1 MAITNIKK
9 QEETAKNTTPVQSA
23 AAYNGMQGVSAN
35 TANNLGNYQ
44 QGYKPSEAVTA
55 AQQNLQNVQAQKPQ
69 NYASKYSGAL
79 DNILQQ
85 IRNPQEFKYEFN
97 ADNLF
102 KNYADLYTQKG
113 KQASLD
119 TMGQAAALTG
129 GYGNSYATNA
139 ANQAYQQYL
148 LSLYDKGIDLYDRAR
163 QRYQDDLANNYNIY
177 NTLYNAD
184 QADYGKYRD
193 TVADWQA
200 ERDYYSNAYNN
211 ERNFDYNDYSNMLNY
226 YTTLAGAENSA
237 WLNDQQM
244 AANQAAEDRKYAYN
258 YAMSILQNGQM
269 PTDDILAAAGL
280 SREDAQKM
288 MAQMIPAGSGG
299 GYGGGGGGSGKETE
313 YFIGSDGTYFK
324 MVNGKVVPVDV
335 EDIKAGDM
343 INTDWLDATNNL
355 QQGWMNNAA
364 ALANN
369 ASNAGNAA
377 TAAQQ
382 VNNPSQSWRDQIS
395 QLEAQRNELQKNN
408 KNGQYDAQI
417 SALNKKI
424 NNLAKQGNG

>member
-1 MAITNIKK
+1 MAITNVKK
-9 QEETAKNTTPVQSA
+9 QEETARNTQPAQASSP
-23 AAYNGMQGVSAN
+23 YNGMQGVSAN

-79 DNILQQ
+79 DNILAQ
-85 IRNPQEFKYEFN
+85 IQNPQEFKYEFN

-113 KQASLD
+113 KQAALD
-119 TMGQAAALTG
+119 TMGQAAGLTG

-226 YTTLAGAENSA
+226 YTTLAGTENAA

-269 PTDDILAAAGL
+269 PSDEILAAAGL
-280 SREDAQKM
+280 SRADAQKM
-288 MAQMIPAGSGG
+288 MAQMIPAGSG
-299 GYGGGGGGSGKETE
+299 YGGGPGGNPSGGNNPVAVRGSTTLDGNPKNLQGNPIYYVQDSNGNWRAITEDEALSGK
-313 YFIGSDGTYFK
+313 YDISDDLIIAERDAGQGIQKAANKVASDVKKAAGGVASSVTNWWNKPAEKQEQSVENYWNWL
-324 MVNGKVVPVDV
+324 MGK
-335 EDIKAGDM
+335 
-343 INTDWLDATNNL
+343 
-355 QQGWMNNAA
+355 
-364 ALANN
+364 
-369 ASNAGNAA
+369 
-377 TAAQQ
+377 
-382 VNNPSQSWRDQIS
+382 
-395 QLEAQRNELQKNN
+395 
-408 KNGQYDAQI
+408 
-417 SALNKKI
+417 KK
-424 NNLAKQGNG
+424 

>member
-1 MAITNIKK
+1 MAITNVKK
-9 QEETAKNTTPVQSA
+9 QEETARNTQPAQASSP
-23 AAYNGMQGVSAN
+23 YNGMQGVSAN

-55 AQQNLQNVQAQKPQ
+55 AQNSLAQVQAQKPQ

-79 DNILQQ
+79 DNILAQ
-85 IRNPQEFKYEFN
+85 IQNPQEFKYEFN

-113 KQASLD
+113 KQAALD
-119 TMGQAAALTG
+119 TMGQAAGLTG

-200 ERDYYSNAYNN
+200 ERDYYNNFYNN

-269 PTDDILAAAGL
+269 PSDAILAAAGL

-299 GYGGGGGGSGKETE
+299 GTGGRSGRSGSG
-313 YFIGSDGTYFK
+313 
-324 MVNGKVVPVDV
+324 
-335 EDIKAGDM
+335 
-343 INTDWLDATNNL
+343 
-355 QQGWMNNAA
+355 
-364 ALANN
+364 
-369 ASNAGNAA
+369 
-377 TAAQQ
+377 QQ
-382 VNNPSQSWRDQIS
+382 V
-395 QLEAQRNELQKNN
+395 AV
-408 KNGQYDAQI
+408 YDAQGNFYI
-417 SALNKKI
+417 SDGKGNAIPISREEALSREYMIDTSLASAENMGYTSGLRTTNALNASKATLAGAAASGLKAAAEEQKKKNKTSSI
-424 NNLAKQGNG
+424 WAGT